1 MTQGDAPAASL
12 KSAVRRRL
20 GYCRM
25 LEWRNK
31 LTMSAF
37 VPGILAF
44 ERAEVA
50 RLRET
55 LNPAA
60 EPAEVACVVPTYRR
74 SDKVVEAVESILAQ
88 SHPDLTVMVVDD
100 GGGLPRLPADPRVV
114 GVSLARNIGIAG
126 VVRNV
131 GIHLTRSKYV
141 AFLDDDNTWKPHHL
155 ATCLEGL
162 KRGPDLVYTAVA
174 RRTPSGR
181 QFDVLSIPFDRHR
194 LAEESFVD
202 TSAIVVRR
210 TPDVRFSRLP
220 RNRNTLP
227 GEDWEFVYR
236 LSRNLEVEHLP
247 TVTVDY
253 LLNPGSF
260 YTPWT
265 EDATK

>member
-1 MTQGDAPAASL
+1 MSQEDRPTASL

-25 LEWRNK
+25 LEWRNQV
-31 LTMSAF
+31 TMSPF
-37 VPGILAF
+37 VPGILSF
-44 ERAEVA
+44 ERSEVA
-50 RLRET
+50 RLQQT
-55 LNPAA
+55 IGPQPA
-60 EPAEVACVVPTYRR
+60 AEVACVVPTYRR
-74 SDKVVEAVESILAQ
+74 GDKVVEAVDSILAQ
-88 SHPDLTVMVVDD
+88 THSDLTVMVVDD
-100 GGGLPRLPADPRVV
+100 GGGLPQLPADRRVV
-114 GVSLARNIGIAG
+114 GVSLSRNIGIAG

-131 GIHLTRSKYV
+131 GIHLTDSKYV

-155 ATCLEGL
+155 ATCLEAL
-162 KRGPDLVYTAVA
+162 RTGPDLVYTAVA

-181 QFDVLSIPFDRHR
+181 EFDVLSTPFDRHR

-210 TPDVRFSRLP
+210 TPEVRFSRLP

-236 LSRNLEVEHLP
+236 LSRHLKVQHLSA
-247 TVTVDY
+247 VTVDY
-253 LLNPGSF
+253 LLNPASF